1 MIQVPWVDC
10 QETPD
15 DVFAAF
21 ADAGEVLGREAVVAP
36 QNVPSRLV
44 IRVIQEGGQ
53 ATEKDCKTVIIQ
65 LLHPDL
71 KAGRSYAI

>member
-53 ATEKDCKTVIIQ
+53 ATEKDFRTVFI
-65 LLHPDL
+65 
-71 KAGRSYAI
+71 

>member
-21 ADAGEVLGREAVVAP
+21 ADAGKVLGREAVVAP

-44 IRVIQEGGQ
+44 IRVVQEGGQ
-53 ATEKDCKTVIIQ
+53 ATEIDCRRFI
-65 LLHPDL
+65 
-71 KAGRSYAI
+71 